1 MPDGLIGWIILGLLA
16 GAISG
21 WFVGT
26 RSVQGCLPTIVV
38 GVLGGIIG
46 GWLSRELGFGQIEGF
61 IGALVFAVIGSI
73 VVRLVLRS
81 IEGGRCPS
89 RTVRVRGHVVAN
101 VPDTSTISG
110 VGSRSVANAPIHELL
125 RRLGLEW
132 LARSSAREPL
142 RRTGPR
148 RAPHERRMLTDR

>member
-1 MPDGLIGWIILGLLA
+1 MPDGLIGWIILGFLA

-81 IEGGRCPS
+81 IEGGR
-89 RTVRVRGHVVAN
+89 
-101 VPDTSTISG
+101 
-110 VGSRSVANAPIHELL
+110 
-125 RRLGLEW
+125 
-132 LARSSAREPL
+132 
-142 RRTGPR
+142 
-148 RAPHERRMLTDR
+148 